1 MTQMKIRNLDDLRK
15 LRESSRDL
23 SSARS
28 GGETVIIVGMGTC
41 GIAAGARDIL
51 SEVMA
56 ELARRSIDNVAVQTT
71 GCIGMC
77 RLEPMVDII
86 VPGQDKV
93 TYVNLNPNMVPR
105 IVTEHIVNGNP
116 VMEYTIGAA
125 EEK

>member
-28 GGETVIIVGMGTC
+28 GGGTVVIVGMGTC
-41 GIAAGARDIL
+41 GIAAGAREIL

-56 ELARRSIDNVAVQTT
+56 ELARRNIGDVAVQTT

-77 RLEPMVDII
+77 QDEPLLDVIRG
-86 VPGQDKV
+86 GQRV
-93 TYVNLNPNMVPR
+93 TYGRVKPEDVPT
-105 IVTEHIVNGNP
+105 IIAEHVVNGR
-116 VMEYTIGAA
+116 VVEKMAIGRAD
-125 EEK
+125 

>member
-41 GIAAGARDIL
+41 GIAAGAREIL

-77 RLEPMVDII
+77 QDEPLLDVIRG
-86 VPGQDKV
+86 GQRV
-93 TYVNLNPNMVPR
+93 TYGRVKPEDVPT
-105 IVTEHIVNGNP
+105 IIAEHVVNGR
-116 VMEYTIGAA
+116 VVEKMAIGRAD
-125 EEK
+125 

>member
-1 MTQMKIRNLDDLRK
+1 MTQMKIRTLDDLRK

-28 GGETVIIVGMGTC
+28 GGEIMIIVGMGTC

-56 ELARRSIDNVAVQTT
+56 ELARRNIDNVAVQTT

-77 RLEPMVDII
+77 QDEPLLDVIRG
-86 VPGQDKV
+86 GQRV
-93 TYVNLNPNMVPR
+93 TYGRVKPEDVPT
-105 IVTEHIVNGNP
+105 IIAEHVVNGR
-116 VMEYTIGAA
+116 VVEKLAIGRAD
-125 EEK
+125 

>member
-1 MTQMKIRNLDDLRK
+1 MKIRNLDDLRK

-28 GGETVIIVGMGTC
+28 GGEIMIIVGMGTC

-56 ELARRSIDNVAVQTT
+56 ELARRNIDNVAVQTT

-77 RLEPMVDII
+77 QDEPLLDVIRG
-86 VPGQDKV
+86 GQRV
-93 TYVNLNPNMVPR
+93 TYGRVKPEDVPT
-105 IVTEHIVNGNP
+105 IIAEHVVNGR
-116 VMEYTIGAA
+116 VVEKLAIGRAD
-125 EEK
+125 